1 MAIKLKNLASD
12 LYRRITGVPKSEL
25 RTQGQ
30 MIREDYGKGPGLA
43 YTAKSAILQAV
54 NFQNNQF
61 RPKGGKKIHAALDVS
76 APLVQSTTVGRI
88 ATEVINRAS
97 RGGSPYSDFNNI
109 TNLPA
114 VNKNSLK
121 WKYGLD
127 YDPAI
132 DKQFPVTSDGE
143 PDPGSFVDLIPVRI
157 GAYQFRGAI
166 GGLTDTS
173 SPTWTGTGYAG
184 RPDQVYNYSG
194 VERTISFDLK
204 VYAISHKQ
212 IKDMYQRVNK
222 LYDLTRPTPDN
233 VLAPT
238 RMSAPLTR
246 LTIGDYINEQ
256 VIMTSLTVAPE
267 EELSWEINDPD
278 QDYPS
283 NTLSPIYSLLSS
295 KIPGRQKRYIV
306 PRALTVN
313 LGFTVLH
320 DTVPTTAAK
329 VFKAKTDAGASVGY

>member
-1 MAIKLKNLASD
+1 MAIKLKNTVSN
-12 LYRRITGVPKSEL
+12 LYRRITGIPKSEL

-43 YTAKSAILQAV
+43 YTAKSAILQAA
-54 NFQNNQF
+54 NFKNNLF

-76 APLVQSTTVGRI
+76 APLVQSTTAGRI
-88 ATEVINRAS
+88 ATEVINRAT

-109 TNLPA
+109 TNSP
-114 VNKNSLK
+114 VINKNSLK

-143 PDPGSFVDLIPVRI
+143 PDPGSFVDLVPVRI

-184 RPDQVYNYSG
+184 RPDQIYSYSG

-212 IKDMYQRVNK
+212 IKDMYLRVNK

-233 VLAPT
+233 IESPS

-246 LTIGDYINEQ
+246 LTIGNYINEQ

-267 EELSWEINDPD
+267 QELSWEINDPD
-278 QDYPS
+278 RDYPS
-283 NTLSPIYSLLSS
+283 GTLSPIYSLLSS
-295 KIPGRQKRYIV
+295 NIPGKKTPYVV
-306 PRALTVN
+306 PRALNIN

-320 DTVPTTAAK
+320 DRPPTTAAR
-329 VFKAKTDAGASVGY
+329 VFNSVSDGTTGGY